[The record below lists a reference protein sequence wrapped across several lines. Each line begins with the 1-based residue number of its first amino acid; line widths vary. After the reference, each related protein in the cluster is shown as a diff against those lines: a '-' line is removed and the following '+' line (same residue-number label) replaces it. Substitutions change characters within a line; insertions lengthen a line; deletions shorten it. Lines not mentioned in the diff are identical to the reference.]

1 MSGNLSSFLIKIG
14 VLGAKNSEKQI
25 KGVNASLGNLA
36 KKAAT
41 AAGAYFGTKMLLDG
55 VKQSIL
61 AFGQQEQAEKK
72 LRFAAGEMTDA
83 LIAQAQALQQNTR
96 FGDEQIIAQ
105 QSYLA
110 SLGLTQQQIE
120 DTISASL
127 DLAAAT
133 GMSLESAVM
142 NTSKTLS
149 GMAGEL
155 GEKLGPGFREITQE
169 ALKAGEGIK
178 FIAEQFGGTAQADAK
193 SFNGQ
198 LDQMKN
204 AVGDA
209 SEALGKSLAP
219 IVTKIAKGL
228 KSAAEAFQTFMR
240 ATTETGLERAIRELK
255 EMGGETKDLE
265 LALNKIK
272 QEDAMAQLGESSKAL
287 GFELTELVD
296 INDQIAIKEFE
307 LIDLARQRGDLQ
319 LEITKHT
326 NDEMSIQDLLNQKIA
341 NFTGTQYDAEIIR
354 LQQLV
359 HEQEEQQKIQE
370 QKEAQ
375 LEILKDEKKA
385 HQDINKLKL
394 EEKTLNTEI
403 HEDKQ
408 KATDKEENKLTKKE
422 QKLAGLIAGNLEKQ
436 TANILKSSTVK
447 KGSAI
452 QEGTENA
459 YTMAQNAYKAFAD
472 IKIVGPILGALAAS
486 AAFALGMSQVQGIRS
501 AQYGADFVT
510 DGPQMMMVGEGSGP
524 ERVQVTPLADP
535 NLEGPQGGGGVTLNI
550 SGNVL
555 HESFVED
562 EIIPQIREGLRM
574 GENMGI

>member
-1 MSGNLSSFLIKIG
+1 MSGTNFTIG
-14 VLGAKNSEKQI
+14 VHTKGAKQSEKQI

-41 AAGAYFGTKMLLDG
+41 AAGAYFGARMLLDG

-61 AFGQQEQAEKK
+61 AFGQQEEAEKK
-72 LRFAAGEMTDA
+72 LRFAAGDMTDA
-83 LIAQAQALQQNTR
+83 LIRQAEALQQNTR

-155 GEKLGPGFREITQE
+155 GEKLGPGFREISQE

-178 FIAEQFGGTAQADAK
+178 FIAEQFGGTAQADAE

-209 SEALGKSLAP
+209 AEALGETLSP
-219 IVTKIAKGL
+219 IVTKVAKGL
-228 KSAAEAFQTFMR
+228 KSAAESFQIFMR
-240 ATTETGLERAIRELK
+240 STTEGGLEQTIREMK
-255 EMGGETKDLE
+255 ELGMDTKELELSLVREKQLRLESTTAIHNQQLAAEGYADAEEFLVEIMNNRKLLIQWMEQEQKIINSDADEETKRKAKADFEEAQTMLE
-265 LALNKIK
+265 TNT
-272 QEDAMAQLGESSKAL
+272 QR
-287 GFELTELVD
+287 
-296 INDQIAIKEFE
+296 IN
-307 LIDLARQRGDLQ
+307 
-319 LEITKHT
+319 
-326 NDEMSIQDLLNQKIA
+326 MM
-341 NFTGTQYDAEIIR
+341 
-354 LQQLV
+354 QQLV
-359 HEQEEQQKIQE
+359 KDQEK
-370 QKEAQ
+370 
-375 LEILKDEKKA
+375 L
-385 HQDINKLKL
+385 NKLKI
-394 EEKTLNTEI
+394 EEKALNTEI
-403 HEDKQ
+403 HTDKQ
-408 KATDKEENKLTKKE
+408 NAIAKEEVSSTKKE
-422 QKLAGLIAGNLEKQ
+422 EKIAKKITEGLDNQ
-436 TANILKSSTVK
+436 TKKILQADTVK
-447 KGSAI
+447 TASAI
-452 QEGTENA
+452 RKGTQNA
-459 YTMAQNAYKAFAD
+459 YTMAQEAYNAMAA
-472 IKIVGPILGALAAS
+472 IPLVGPALGIVAAA
-486 AAFALGMSQVQGIRS
+486 AAFAYGMKQVTSIKS

-524 ERVQVTPLADP
+524 EHVQVTPLADP
-535 NLEGPQGGGGVTLNI
+535 NLEGPQGGSGVTLNI

>member
-1 MSGNLSSFLIKIG
+1 MAGGTKYTID
-14 VLGAKNSEKQI
+14 VQTRGAKQSEKQI

-41 AAGAYFGTKMLLDG
+41 AAGAYFGARMLLDG
-55 VKQSIL
+55 IKQSIL
-61 AFGQQEQAEKK
+61 AFGQQEEAEKK
-72 LRFAAGEMTDA
+72 LRFAAGDMTDA
-83 LIAQAQALQQNTR
+83 LIRQAEALQQNTR

-155 GEKLGPGFREITQE
+155 GEKLGPGFREISQE

-178 FIAEQFGGTAQADAK
+178 FIAEQFGGTAQADAS

-209 SEALGKSLAP
+209 AEALGESLAP

-228 KSAAEAFQTFMR
+228 KSAAESFQTFMR
-240 ATTETGLERAIRELK
+240 ATTEGGLEQTIRE
-255 EMGGETKDLE
+255 M
-265 LALNKIK
+265 
-272 QEDAMAQLGESSKAL
+272 KAL
-287 GFELTELVD
+287 GMNTKELELSLVREKQLRLESTTAIHNQQLAAEGYADAEEFLND
-296 INDQIAIKEFE
+296 IMTNRK
-307 LIDLARQRGDLQ
+307 LLLQ
-319 LEITKHT
+319 WMEQ
-326 NDEMSIQDLLNQKIA
+326 EQKIMNSDA
-341 NFTGTQYDAEIIR
+341 DEESKRKAKADFEEAQRMLETNTQRIDMI
-354 LQQLV
+354 QQLV
-359 HEQEEQQKIQE
+359 KDQEK
-370 QKEAQ
+370 
-375 LEILKDEKKA
+375 L
-385 HQDINKLKL
+385 NRLKL
-394 EEKTLNTEI
+394 EEQALNTEI
-403 HEDKQ
+403 HTDKQ
-408 KATDKEENKLTKKE
+408 NAIAKEEKSLTKKE
-422 QKLAGLIAGNLEKQ
+422 EKVAKKITEGLESQTKKILEADSVK
-436 TANILKSSTVK
+436 TASAIK
-447 KGSAI
+447 KGM
-452 QEGTENA
+452 QNA
-459 YTMAQNAYKAFAD
+459 YTMAQEAYNAMAA
-472 IKIVGPILGALAAS
+472 IPLAGP
-486 AAFALGMSQVQGIRS
+486 ALGMVAAAAAFTFGMKQVASIRS
-501 AQYGADFVT
+501 AQYGADFIA
-510 DGPQMMMVGEGSGP
+510 DRPQLMLVGEGNGA
-524 ERVQVTPLADP
+524 EHVQVTPLQDP

>member
-1 MSGNLSSFLIKIG
+1 MAGGTKYTID
-14 VLGAKNSEKQI
+14 VQTRGAKQSEKQI

-41 AAGAYFGTKMLLDG
+41 AAGAYFGARMLLDG
-55 VKQSIL
+55 IKQSIL
-61 AFGQQEQAEKK
+61 AFGQQEEAEKK
-72 LRFAAGEMTDA
+72 LRFAAGDMTDA
-83 LIAQAQALQQNTR
+83 LIRQAEALQQNTR

-155 GEKLGPGFREITQE
+155 GEKLGPGFREISQE

-178 FIAEQFGGTAQADAK
+178 FIAEQFGGTAQADAS

-209 SEALGKSLAP
+209 AEALGESLAP

-228 KSAAEAFQTFMR
+228 KSAAESFQTFMR
-240 ATTETGLERAIRELK
+240 ATTEGGLEQTIRE
-255 EMGGETKDLE
+255 M
-265 LALNKIK
+265 
-272 QEDAMAQLGESSKAL
+272 KAL
-287 GFELTELVD
+287 GMNTKELELSLVREKQLRLESTTAIHNQQLAAEGYADAEEFLND
-296 INDQIAIKEFE
+296 IMTNRK
-307 LIDLARQRGDLQ
+307 LLLQ
-319 LEITKHT
+319 WMEQ
-326 NDEMSIQDLLNQKIA
+326 EQKIMNSDA
-341 NFTGTQYDAEIIR
+341 DEESKRKAKADFEEAQRMLETNTQRIDMI
-354 LQQLV
+354 QQLV
-359 HEQEEQQKIQE
+359 KDQEK
-370 QKEAQ
+370 
-375 LEILKDEKKA
+375 L
-385 HQDINKLKL
+385 NRLKL
-394 EEKTLNTEI
+394 EEQALNTEI
-403 HEDKQ
+403 HTDKQ
-408 KATDKEENKLTKKE
+408 KAIDEEENKLTKKE
-422 QKLAGLIAGNLEKQ
+422 KKLAGLIAGNLEKQ

-472 IKIVGPILGALAAS
+472 IKIVGPVLGALAAS

-524 ERVQVTPLADP
+524 ERVQVTPLVDP